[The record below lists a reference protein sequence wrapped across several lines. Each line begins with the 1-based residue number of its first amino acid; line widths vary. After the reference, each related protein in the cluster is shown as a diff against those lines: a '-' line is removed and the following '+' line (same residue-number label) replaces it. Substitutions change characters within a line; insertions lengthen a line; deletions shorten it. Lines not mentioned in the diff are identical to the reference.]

1 MTQKRSDEN
10 MATPFLKVYDAF
22 LARITADEWTLEE
35 ELAIV
40 ERDWQELLKMAIARF
55 KYPRVSLEFEEV
67 SAADIEDSAPQ
78 LKIYQFKN
86 DLTNAEIQ
94 VLATIMKHEWIRR
107 CVASWEHIGTLY
119 TSKDFSAANHL
130 DKLNDLESNV
140 RREVDE
146 AIDIYDKSRGN
157 VPATIFRQLA
167 GKRQSY

>member
-1 MTQKRSDEN
+1 

-55 KYPRVSLEFEEV
+55 KYPRVNLEFEEV
-67 SAADIEDSAPQ
+67 SAAEISEDAPQ

-86 DLTNAEIQ
+86 DITNAEIQ
-94 VLATIMKHEWIRR
+94 VLATYMKHEWIKR
-107 CVASWEHIGTLY
+107 CVASWEHIGQLY

-130 DKLNDLESNV
+130 DKLNDMEARVALECVSAK
-140 RREVDE
+140 D
-146 AIDIYDKSRGN
+146 DYDKSRGGT
-157 VPATIFRQLA
+157 PAEIFRKLA